1 MRDRRDCSRWWPFRG
16 DVGTFAQPVTGAAS
30 SVTPT
35 PRSRGLADGDG
46 RLDTAAAGLSNS
58 RHWVLAAQRAA
69 ASNAQT
75 LGQVPSPCQQRSR
88 P

>member
-1 MRDRRDCSRWWPFRG
+1 MKGVWWS
-16 DVGTFAQPVTGAAS
+16 AQAVKVTSS

-46 RLDTAAAGLSNS
+46 RLDTAAAALSNS

-69 ASNAQT
+69 ASIAQT